1 MNGSISLLNIFG
13 LSIIGAW
20 QHLSIN
26 FKVELGIR
34 LLNWCATEGGV
45 IVSLSPQTNNV
56 GHFIL
61 YNFLARLFLWADL
74 AIVIIFRHLALSLSV
89 LNISSTYFIESILGL

>member
-61 YNFLARLFLWADL
+61 YKYIIWISIYLYLVLILF
-74 AIVIIFRHLALSLSV
+74 
-89 LNISSTYFIESILGL
+89 YF